1 MSQTGSWLELESDPG
16 LFTLLVH
23 EFGVEGVQVDEVYD
37 INKEIK
43 GPVYGFIFLFKWIEE
58 RRARRK
64 PGNENF
70 VEDADVINDMFFAHQ
85 SIHNSCATHALLSIL
100 LNCQGID
107 IGQTLNSIKHFTEGM
122 GPESKGYVIGNL
134 PKLAHIHNSYAKPER
149 HKLPEKL
156 SKSEAGITCKS
167 AIDTFHFV
175 SYVPINGRV
184 YELDG
189 LKPFPID
196 HGPWKSSE
204 QWTDHFRRIIAERLG
219 MNIGAPY
226 QDIRFNLM
234 AVVRDEIESAKHKLT
249 VIIDHRAAALHK
261 LYSLSKEKDFI
272 LSISKLPLP
281 DLDELIKYEIP
292 SHCYTENPLW
302 TSPPSSRQSIR
313 KCSNSTDIDES
324 NDEDTPTSLP
334 TSTDAASNL
343 LTENSF
349 ETRYSGQ
356 KSLGINP
363 NNVKLWS
370 GENKRKRTKKQLFKI
385 PDAKSLS
392 IDTNIY
398 SVYELPQMKLLN
410 SRDSLVT
417 ELVRIET
424 DYIVTLELLKEAK
437 EKRKR
442 FLNDHDHRSHN
453 YDKFLFEFLALLHEN
468 GKLQDIISENVPT
481 QNLKKLNSQS
491 SKKHKIKK

>member
-1 MSQTGSWLELESDPG
+1 MSRSGSWFELESDPG

-23 EFGVEGVQVDEVYD
+23 EYGADAVQVDEVYD

-70 VEDADVINDMFFAHQ
+70 VEDPDVINNMFFAHQ

-100 LNCQGID
+100 MNCQGIN
-107 IGQTLNSIKHFTEGM
+107 IGPILKRIKHFTEGM
-122 GPESKGYVIGNL
+122 DPESKGYVIGNL

-175 SYVPINGRV
+175 SYVPINGRLF
-184 YELDG
+184 ELDG

-196 HGPWKSSE
+196 HGPWQE
-204 QWTDHFRRIIAERLG
+204 NEEWTDHFRRIIAERLG

-234 AVVRDEIESAKHKLT
+234 AVVKDEIESAKQKLILL
-249 VIIDHRAAALHK
+249 VDHRAAVLHK
-261 LYSLSKEKDFI
+261 LYSLTKDKEYI
-272 LSISKLPLP
+272 VSVSKLPLP
-281 DLDELIKYEIP
+281 DLQELVKYEIP
-292 SHCYTENPLW
+292 PHCFAQDPLW
-302 TSPPSSRQSIR
+302 SSNSSQRKTAR
-313 KCSNSTDIDES
+313 KCSASTDVDES
-324 NDEDTPTSLP
+324 NDDDCGMSFCS
-334 TSTDAASNL
+334 STDTTSNSL
-343 LTENSF
+343 SNACSSF
-349 ETRYSGQ
+349 EDGEDSRRS
-356 KSLGINP
+356 KA
-363 NNVKLWS
+363 WS
-370 GENKRKRTKKQLFKI
+370 GESKRKRSKKNTLYI
-385 PDAKSLS
+385 PDIKSLNTDINTFS
-392 IDTNIY
+392 A
-398 SVYELPQMKLLN
+398 YELPPVNLTGD
-410 SRDSLVT
+410 RDVLTS
-417 ELVRIET
+417 ELIRIET
-424 DYIVTLELLKEAK
+424 DYIVTLELMKEAK

-453 YDKFLFEFLALLHEN
+453 YDKFLFEFLAILHEN
-468 GKLQDIISENVPT
+468 GRLQEIISENVPAHT
-481 QNLKKLNSQS
+481 SKKTNPQS
-491 SKKHKIKK
+491 SKKSKLKK

>member
-23 EFGVEGVQVDEVYD
+23 EYGAKGVQVDEVYD

-43 GPVYGFIFLFKWIEE
+43 GPVHGFIFLFKWIEE

-70 VEDADVINDMFFAHQ
+70 VEDADIINDMFFAHQ

-100 LNCQGID
+100 LNCEGID
-107 IGQTLNSIKHFTEGM
+107 IGPTLNSIKNFTEGM

-149 HKLPEKL
+149 HKLPEKM

-175 SYVPINGRV
+175 SYVPIKGRV

-204 QWTDHFRRIIAERLG
+204 KWTDHFRRIIAERLG

-234 AVVRDEIESAKHKLT
+234 AVVQDEIESAKHKLT
-249 VIIDHRAAALHK
+249 VLVDHRAAALHK
-261 LYSLSKEKDFI
+261 LYSVSKDKEFV
-272 LSISKLPLP
+272 SSVSKLPLP

-292 SHCYTENPLW
+292 SHCYADTPLW
-302 TSPPSSRQSIR
+302 AFLSNSRQSIR
-313 KCSNSTDIDES
+313 NCSNSTDIDES
-324 NDEDTPTSLP
+324 NEEDNVVSVTNSDTNSNIF
-334 TSTDAASNL
+334 TDS
-343 LTENSF
+343 SF
-349 ETRYSGQ
+349 EDKT
-356 KSLGINP
+356 LVINS
-363 NNVKLWS
+363 NTVKNWQ
-370 GENKRKRTKKQLFKI
+370 GENVRKRTKKQTVKI
-385 PDAKSLS
+385 PDTKSLS

-398 SVYELPQMKLLN
+398 SVYELPQMRLLN
-410 SRDSLVT
+410 DQETLVS
-417 ELVRIET
+417 ELIRVET

-453 YDKFLFEFLALLHEN
+453 YDKFLFEFLALLNEN
-468 GKLQDIISENVPT
+468 GKLKDIISENVPS
-481 QNLKKLNSQS
+481 QNLKKISSHS
-491 SKKHKIKK
+491 SKKNKIKK